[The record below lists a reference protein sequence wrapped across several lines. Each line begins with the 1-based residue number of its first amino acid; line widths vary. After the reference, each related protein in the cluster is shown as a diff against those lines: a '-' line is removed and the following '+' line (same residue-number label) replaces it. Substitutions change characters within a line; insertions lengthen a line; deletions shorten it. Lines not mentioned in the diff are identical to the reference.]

1 MMEANR
7 RASVGQWARLC
18 TNAGSVLRRGAW
30 YRVLSVAHD
39 EVSLSVNARPVVTPR
54 ESVELRGQRPHRW
67 TVIRQPTRVIRV
79 PETFLDG
86 YLVCPRCRN
95 RVPLP
100 DRGALSVRCPC
111 CNVLSEV
118 AWDENYLSLV

>member
-1 MMEANR
+1 MTDANR
-7 RASVGQWARLC
+7 RASVGQWARLR
-18 TNAGSVLRRGAW
+18 TDAGSMLRRGAW
-30 YRVLSVAHD
+30 YRVLSVTHD

-54 ESVELRGQRPHRW
+54 ASVELRGERPRRW
-67 TVIRQPTRVIRV
+67 TVIRQPTYLIRV

-100 DRGALSVRCPC
+100 DRSALSVRCPC